1 MNAVAIGFGM
11 GFLVAAQ
18 VGPIWMLCA
27 RSVLRGGVRV
37 GLAIGVGA
45 AIIDTAYASLGVLG
59 ASTLLQISALRLAL
73 GLAGALLIA
82 LLGLRHLLVAIR
94 VRSGLETP
102 VEVQSP
108 RAAFRTALVATA
120 ANPMT
125 IGSWGAIFAAASTSH
140 LAGFGFPAV
149 PLLLT
154 GVGAG
159 SLCCFSC
166 LSAAMAGLGTLLS
179 TREHYVKLM
188 DMLTSLGLIAFG
200 GLIAWRAV
208 QPQRP

>member
-125 IGSWGAIFAAASTSH
+125 LTRCETDSGLQPGVLCRVS
-140 LAGFGFPAV
+140 AGDGR
-149 PLLLT
+149 
-154 GVGAG
+154 
-159 SLCCFSC
+159 S
-166 LSAAMAGLGTLLS
+166 
-179 TREHYVKLM
+179 
-188 DMLTSLGLIAFG
+188 
-200 GLIAWRAV
+200 
-208 QPQRP
+208 RPV